1 MGVSLH
7 SYTCAC
13 WGQIPKFG
21 WLGLQMSP
29 SNMMA
34 SCLETANHR
43 TLFYR
48 SILYAFD
55 LFEPLHMLWMGIWMH
70 PYHTQL
76 HLCMWGP
83 NSNIW
88 KIGAK
93 GEPKYVNNPS
103 LYFRSILNVSEVF
116 EPFGML
122 WIGWACACSLTQ
134 LHLCMWGVY
143 SKIWI
148 IGATGEP
155 K

>member
-1 MGVSLH
+1 MGAPLH

-13 WGQIPKFG
+13 GGQIPNVG
-21 WLGLQMSP
+21 LLGLQVSP
-29 SNMMA
+29 NNMMA

-48 SILYAFD
+48 SILNAFD
-55 LFEPLHMLWMGIWMH
+55 LFKPLHMLWMGIWVH
-70 PYHTQL
+70 PYTVTPV
-76 HLCMWGP
+76 MWGP

-103 LYFRSILNVSEVF
+103 LYFRSILNFCEVL
-116 EPFGML
+116 EPFCML

-134 LHLCMWGVY
+134 LHLCMWGANP
-143 SKIWI
+143 KI
-148 IGATGEP
+148 
-155 K
+155 